1 MQELEDG
8 RLHQNIG
15 VHYVLILL
23 LYSLVD
29 NVENLH
35 VYISLSL

>member
-1 MQELEDG
+1 MELEDG
-8 RLHQNIG
+8 RLQQNID
-15 VHYVLILL
+15 VQVYVLLL

-29 NVENLH
+29 NVKNLH